1 MLLLTVMAQLIPVNA
16 IIPVH
21 GVVQLGSNT
30 GRAILMLKDVYWR
43 YLLWFALGCVLG
55 ALMGGQVVVSLPV
68 DLLRAV
74 LGLFIL
80 FSVWGPGIVTQ
91 LANNKTLFFGGM
103 LSTFLTMF
111 IGATGPFVLAMVR
124 AFNLNR
130 LNLVATSA
138 ACLVLQHA
146 LKVFVFGI
154 LGFTFAP
161 YFSLILL
168 MVGSGLAGSIIGKR
182 LLISID
188 EQRFRQWLNVI
199 LSCLALR
206 LIWLT
211 LF

>member
-43 YLLWFALGCVLG
+43 YLLWFALGSVLG

-103 LSTFLTMF
+103 LSTFFTMF

-168 MVGSGLAGSIIGKR
+168 MVGSGLVGSIIGKR